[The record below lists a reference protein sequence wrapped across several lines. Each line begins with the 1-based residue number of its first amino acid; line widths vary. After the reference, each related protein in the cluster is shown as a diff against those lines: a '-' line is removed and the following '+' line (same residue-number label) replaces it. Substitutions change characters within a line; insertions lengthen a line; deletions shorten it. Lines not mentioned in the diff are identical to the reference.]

1 MSESVGA
8 VHLGW
13 DVVTVAAG
21 GGGKPTTLLMVD
33 GQATPTAQL
42 LADASGQLHTSGVD
56 GGRSD
61 IGPAI
66 ADVRDIL
73 GHSRIVVAG
82 ATWPVDA
89 VFGARFHNPVAAIR
103 AYLGGTPDVLALPY
117 PDSWSEQLVDSY
129 AEVVESI
136 GIAVE
141 PIPESVALAGYV
153 RERAIVDNEIGAT
166 IVYSDGR
173 SLLVVAVHADGARP
187 TASVDV
193 TLPRD
198 AHNDSRAADSVVED
212 VVAAARDIDADSRQ
226 IVLIGN
232 IVDNERLR
240 FAFQNHFGRRL
251 VVAAEPLHAIAIGAA
266 ALVAGASEESE
277 ERIGPPAND
286 DLTVRHAVVMPEPSR
301 AFGAPSPADHGAT
314 VRHVAA
320 SHRQPSMWDDS
331 GPARLVEPVVNGVR
345 AHAITLIL
353 AGAALVALIV
363 AFLAFRWFTE
373 PEPLS
378 AEDTRAAAVA
388 AMLPSDEFDGMTA
401 REIEDG
407 IVAVTTGTEL
417 TSMACGSIPLT
428 AKEATGARA
437 SAEQSFEAP
446 QNSPADGDGYRA
458 GDALSLRAMYYDPD
472 TADSV
477 MSAILGRVQ
486 DCPNGA
492 ANDLRYVVAV
502 PSNGE
507 DPGPPLQA
515 GSTPERQKPSLDAH
529 GGDRLAWR
537 GLLPRADSTIGR
549 VQHVTCLA
557 DRTGDIVLRACGT
570 SLETRRADELAELG
584 ISRLL
589 ERNR

>member
-13 DVVTVAAG
+13 DVVAVAAG

-33 GQATPTAQL
+33 GQATPPAQL

-56 GGRSD
+56 GGRRD

-66 ADVRDIL
+66 ADVRDLL

-153 RERAIVDNEIGAT
+153 RERAMVDNEIGAT

-173 SLLVVAVHADGARP
+173 SLLVVAVHADESRP
-187 TASVDV
+187 TESVDV
-193 TLPRD
+193 ALPRD
-198 AHNDSRAADSVVED
+198 AHNDSRTADSVVDD
-212 VVAAARDIDADSRQ
+212 VVAAARDIDADARQ

-232 IVDNERLR
+232 IVDIERLR

-266 ALVAGASEESE
+266 ALVAGASDASE
-277 ERIGPPAND
+277 D
-286 DLTVRHAVVMPEPSR
+286 SSTVAMPEPSR
-301 AFGAPSPADHGAT
+301 AFGAPSPADHGVT

-320 SHRQPSMWDDS
+320 SHRQPSVWDDS
-331 GPARLVEPVVNGVR
+331 GPARMVEPVVNGVR
-345 AHAITLIL
+345 AHAVTLIV
-353 AGAALVALIV
+353 AGAAIVALIV
-363 AFLAFRWFTE
+363 AFLAFRWLTE

-378 AEDTRAAAVA
+378 AEDARAAVVA
-388 AMLPSDEFDGMTA
+388 AMLPSDEFDGMAA
-401 REIEDG
+401 RKIEDDV
-407 IVAVTTGTEL
+407 VAVTTGAEL

-428 AKEATGARA
+428 AKEATGARV

-446 QNSPADGDGYRA
+446 QDSPADGDGYRA
-458 GDALSLRAMYYDPD
+458 GDALALRAMYYDPD
-472 TADSV
+472 TAESV

-570 SLETRRADELAELG
+570 SLDTRRADDLAELG

-589 ERNR
+589 ERTG